1 MCFLRN
7 SEITAAL
14 RLGLPHVGV
23 LVNAAGLVARA
34 AVDAAALALLA
45 TGALCASLDSPPR

>member
-14 RLGLPHVGV
+14 RLGLRDVGV
-23 LVNAAGLVARA
+23 LVNAAGVVARA
-34 AVDAAALALLA
+34 AADALALLA